1 MARRKKT
8 AKTRSQGMSNVAN
21 KASFRELCRWFLP
34 SASIFSAL
42 RIHGNTKWKPMG
54 LVWLAIVWSWSD
66 SRALTDAL
74 VEAVYSCDCLF
85 GVAAL
90 RTYQGFMGALVTWTP
105 HLMPILQRVVRERME
120 SLGSK
125 HWRVDDWLPIAFDGS
140 RSSAPRTKSNEKKFC
155 ARNYGQ
161 GSTAKYR
168 KKKSKGMRRVRNEK
182 NKAHAQEPQAWIT
195 MMWHMGLRLPWDWRL
210 GPTDS
215 SERQHVMDMIRD
227 GIFPRQTLFCGDAG
241 FVGYAFWQLLM
252 ARERNFLVRVGA
264 NVRLLSEYARVET
277 VKKGKDRIVLCW
289 PKAAQAAQS
298 PPLRLRLLR
307 VRVGKKASAWLLT
320 SVLDREKLSVKTA
333 LRLYLMRWGVEVE
346 FRGLKQTLDR
356 GKLRCR
362 NAERLLAELDWSIL
376 AMAIAEL
383 VALREQSTKAG
394 KGQSADPA
402 RCSLANTMRA
412 LRHCLRHLKET
423 PKRGEDLA
431 SKLRAATTDGYRR
444 KISKRARYRPKN
456 PDKKRLGDPTIRP
469 MDTKER
475 QKLKENSRKIAA

>member
-1 MARRKKT
+1 
-8 AKTRSQGMSNVAN
+8 MSNVTN
-21 KASFRELCRWFLP
+21 KASFQELCRWFLP
-34 SASIFSAL
+34 RESIFSAL

-54 LVWLAIVWSWSD
+54 LVWLAILWSWSD

-74 VEAVYSCDCLF
+74 LEAVYSCDCLF

-90 RTYQGFMGALVTWTP
+90 QTYQGFMGALATWTSQ
-105 HLMPILQRVVRERME
+105 LMPILQGVLRERME

-140 RSSAPRTKSNEKKFC
+140 RSSAPRTKSNEKKLC

-195 MMWHMGLRLPWDWRL
+195 MMWHMGLRLPWDWRM

-252 ARERNFLVRVGA
+252 ERQRNFLVRVGA

-277 VKKGKDRIVLCW
+277 VKKGKDRIKDRIVLCW
-289 PKAAQAAQS
+289 PKAAQAKS

-307 VRVGKKASAWLLT
+307 VRVSKKASAWLLT
-320 SVLDREKLSVKTA
+320 SVLDREELSVKTA

-346 FRGLKQTLDR
+346 FRGLKQTLGR

-362 NAERLLAELDWSIL
+362 NAERLLVELNWSIL

-383 VALREQSTKAG
+383 VALKEQENAKAS

-402 RCSLANTMRA
+402 KRSLANAMRA
-412 LRHCLRHLKET
+412 LRHCLRHLKAT

-444 KISKRARYRPKN
+444 KGPRRARYRPKN
-456 PDKKRLGDPTIRP
+456 PDKKRLGDPAIRLLDP
-469 MDTKER
+469 KEQ
-475 QKLKENSRKIAA
+475 QKLKENSPKIAA